1 MTRPARTSMETGT
14 QSSPFALLRPPYDS
28 LEEIRGS
35 DVSVVGGPGAAVI
48 WDLKHGIDVPGL
60 RAAEERGPGVALL
73 VMLPPA
79 EDIHSTTP
87 LFEVV
92 ETCRPHSIIPHHP
105 RHSLE
110 EWTRLLQR
118 FPVDLGS
125 ELVDYLTWSGLRIDR
140 ETRRIIRRTVEL
152 SADLRTVSGLARALY
167 VSRRALGR
175 RFMKRGLPAPS
186 HWLHF
191 GRVLRAA
198 LRLQG
203 GTDNLFSVAC
213 SLGYSDGFA
222 LSNQMHRLTGIRPS
236 MTREHYGWEWLV
248 ERWLEREG
256 TRDLSETAL
265 DRETEEAESGPH
277 APAGGEER
285 ESAPVAAAVS

>member
-1 MTRPARTSMETGT
+1 MNQPSTSPDSRVEP
-14 QSSPFALLRPPYDS
+14 SRFSLLRPPYDS
-28 LEEIRGS
+28 LHPISGS
-35 DVSVVGGPGAAVI
+35 DVAVVGGAGAALI
-48 WDLKHGIDVPGL
+48 WDLRHGIDVRGL
-60 RAAEERGPGVALL
+60 RTAEERAPGVALL

-79 EDIHSTTP
+79 EDILSTTP

-118 FPVDLGS
+118 LPVDLGS

-140 ETRRIIRRTVEL
+140 ETRRIIRRTTEL
-152 SADLRTVSGLARALY
+152 SAELRTVSGLARALY

-203 GTDNLFSVAC
+203 TTDNLFSVAC

-222 LSNQMHRLTGIRPS
+222 LSNQMYRLTGVRPS
-236 MTREHYGWEWLV
+236 MTRDHYGWEWLV
-248 ERWLEREG
+248 ECWLEREG
-256 TRDLSETAL
+256 TRELSRTAL
-265 DRETEEAESGPH
+265 DQESKSIAPPLSTTAANEAST
-277 APAGGEER
+277 A
-285 ESAPVAAAVS
+285 SAVAS